1 MNPLLES
8 FKTPYATAPFRK
20 IKPSHFKP
28 AILKAIEITKKEIEA
43 IVENDKKPS
52 FQNTLE
58 SLEFS
63 GQKLDRITSIFFNLN
78 AAETNKEIQK
88 IAQEIAPFL
97 AEFNNDIRLNK
108 KLFIRIKQVYNSRD
122 ALGLTIEQRML
133 LEKEYKA
140 FSRNGANLN
149 DKDQAKLRE
158 IDKELSALKLQ
169 FNENI
174 LAETQAYE
182 LHLTQK
188 EELKGLPKAAI
199 EAAAQTAE
207 QKNKKAWVFTLDF
220 PSYKAIMTHSE
231 HRYLREK
238 MNRAYGK
245 RSFQNNKYNNEQNVL
260 KIAKLRYQRAQLLG
274 YQTHADFVL
283 EERMAATPTTVQDF
297 LKNLLKSALPA
308 AKKEFEE
315 LQDFAKKDGN
325 TNLQIWDASFYTEKL
340 KKQRF
345 NLDDELLKPYFQLD
359 RVLKGAFEVAAKL
372 YDLHFEEI
380 DTIDTY
386 HPDVL
391 TYKVTDSKSKLVSIF
406 YADFFPR
413 EGKRNGAWMTSFKGQ
428 WIKDGNNSRPH
439 ISIVCNFNKPT
450 KTAPSLLDFRE
461 VTTLFHEFGHAL
473 HGMLANTTYP
483 GLSGTNVYWDFVEL
497 PSQILENWVYEKETL
512 ALFATHYK
520 TGALIPQEYV
530 KKIKESANFMEGM
543 ATIRQLSFGL
553 LDMAWHGVNPLE
565 ITDVK
570 AYEQKAFT
578 STQLYPEVASTCMS
592 TAFSHIFPG
601 GYSSG
606 YYSYKWA
613 EVLDAD
619 AFELFKENGIFDR
632 KTATK
637 FKESI
642 LSQGGTEKPMRLY
655 KKFRGKEPD
664 VNALLRRAGLKK

>member
-308 AKKEFEE
+308 AKKEFKE

-461 VTTLFHEFGHAL
+461 VTTLFHEFGHAF